1 MNYNVG
7 LDNYLLPT
15 TYYPLPTNKRRKMQ
29 KKIETVK
36 TLLDSLPFIRKFYGK
51 TIVIKYG
58 GSAQIDEKLKESFAI
73 DILMLYMV
81 GIKPVIV
88 HGGGKRITEI
98 LTALNVKTEF
108 KDGVRVTTKESIKIA
123 EMVLSGEINKEIV
136 NMLNQHGAKAIG
148 ISGKDMSFMRA
159 KSLIGYTGEI
169 TSINGVFINKLLSEN
184 LIPVIAP
191 IAAGDNATHP
201 GFNINADTAA
211 SEIAAAIDAKRV
223 IFLTDTSGVLDKN
236 KNLISS
242 LTKEEI
248 RNLKKDGIIAGGM
261 IPKVDAALKAVE
273 RGVEK
278 AHIIDGRVEHSILLE
293 LLTSEG
299 IGTEIKEK

>member
-1 MNYNVG
+1 M
-7 LDNYLLPT
+7 
-15 TYYPLPTNKRRKMQ
+15 K
-29 KKIETVK
+29 KKIQTVQ
-36 TLLDSLPFIRKFYGK
+36 TLLDSLPFIKKFYAQ

-58 GSAQIDEKLKESFAI
+58 GAAQIDEKLKESFAV

-98 LTALNVKTEF
+98 LGALNIKTEF

-148 ISGKDMSFMRA
+148 INGKDMSFMKA
-159 KSLIGYTGEI
+159 KELVGYTGEI
-169 TSINGVFINKLLSEN
+169 TSIDGIFVNKLLSEN

-191 IAAGDNATHP
+191 IACGNSPTHP

-211 SEIAAAIDAKRV
+211 SEIAAAINARRV
-223 IFLTDTSGVLDKN
+223 IFLTDTPGVLDKN
-236 KNLISS
+236 KELLSS
-242 LTKEEI
+242 LSEEEI
-248 RNLKKDGIIAGGM
+248 KNLKENGTIAGGM
-261 IPKVDAALKAVE
+261 IPKVDAALSAVSK
-273 RGVEK
+273 GVEK

-299 IGTEIKEK
+299 IGTEIKE

>member
-1 MNYNVG
+1 
-7 LDNYLLPT
+7 
-15 TYYPLPTNKRRKMQ
+15 MQ
-29 KKIETVK
+29 KKIEIVK

-73 DILMLYMV
+73 DILMLYMI

-108 KDGVRVTTKESIKIA
+108 KDGVRITTEESIKIA

-148 ISGKDMSFMRA
+148 INGKDMSFMRA
-159 KSLIGYTGEI
+159 KSLLGYTGEI
-169 TSINGVFINKLLSEN
+169 ISIDGVFINKLISEN

-191 IAAGDNATHP
+191 IAAGDSATHP

-211 SEIAAAIDAKRV
+211 SEIAAAINAKRV
-223 IFLTDTSGVLDKN
+223 IFLTDTAGVLDKN

-242 LTKEEI
+242 LTKEDI
-248 RNLKKDGIIAGGM
+248 QNLKKDGTIAGGM
-261 IPKVDAALKAVE
+261 IPKVDAAVRAIEK
-273 RGVEK
+273 GVEK

-299 IGTEIKEK
+299 IGTEIKGYQCH

>member
-1 MNYNVG
+1 M
-7 LDNYLLPT
+7 
-15 TYYPLPTNKRRKMQ
+15 K
-29 KKIETVK
+29 KKIQTVK

-58 GSAQIDEKLKESFAI
+58 GAAQIDEKLKESFAV

-81 GIKPVIV
+81 GMKPVIV

-108 KDGVRVTTKESIKIA
+108 KDGVRVTTEESIKIA

-148 ISGKDMSFMRA
+148 INGKDMSFMKA
-159 KSLIGYTGEI
+159 KSLVGYTGEI
-169 TSINGVFINKLLSEN
+169 TSIDGVFINKLLSEN

-201 GFNINADTAA
+201 GYNINADTAA

-223 IFLTDTSGVLDKN
+223 IFLTDTPGVLDKE
-236 KNLISS
+236 KSLISS
-242 LTKEEI
+242 LTKDEI
-248 RNLKKDGIIAGGM
+248 EKLKQDGTIAGGM
-261 IPKVDAALKAVE
+261 IPKVDAALRAVE

-299 IGTEIKEK
+299 IGTEIKS

>member
-1 MNYNVG
+1 M
-7 LDNYLLPT
+7 
-15 TYYPLPTNKRRKMQ
+15 K
-29 KKIETVK
+29 KKIKTVQ
-36 TLLDSLPFIRKFYGK
+36 TLLDTLPYIKKFYGE

-58 GSAQIDEKLKESFAI
+58 GSAQIDDKLKESFAV
-73 DILMLYMV
+73 DMLMLYMV
-81 GIKPVIV
+81 GIRPVIV

-98 LTALNVKTEF
+98 LGALNVKTEF
-108 KDGVRVTTKESIKIA
+108 KDGVRVTTEESIKIA

-148 ISGKDMSFMRA
+148 INGKDMGFMKA
-159 KSLIGYTGEI
+159 EELVGYTGKI
-169 TSINGVFINKLLSEN
+169 TSIDGEFLNRLLKDN

-191 IAAGDNATHP
+191 IAAGDAPTHP

-211 SEIAAAIDAKRV
+211 SEIAAAIGARRV
-223 IFLTDTSGVLDKN
+223 VFLTDTLGVLDKD

-242 LTKEEI
+242 LDKNEIEE
-248 RNLKKDGIIAGGM
+248 LKRDGTIAGGM
-261 IPKVDAALKAVE
+261 IPKVDAALDAVL

-278 AHIIDGRVEHSILLE
+278 AHIIDGRIEHSILLE

-299 IGTEIKEK
+299 IGTEIKK

>member
-1 MNYNVG
+1 
-7 LDNYLLPT
+7 
-15 TYYPLPTNKRRKMQ
+15 MQ

-108 KDGVRVTTKESIKIA
+108 KDGVRVTTEESIKIA

-148 ISGKDMSFMRA
+148 INGKDMSFMKA
-159 KSLIGYTGEI
+159 KSLVGYTGEI
-169 TSINGVFINKLLSEN
+169 TSIDGVFINKLLSEN

-191 IAAGDNATHP
+191 IAAGESATHP
-201 GFNINADTAA
+201 GYNINADTAA
-211 SEIAAAIDAKRV
+211 SEISAAIGAKRV
-223 IFLTDTSGVLDKN
+223 MFLTDTPGVLDKD

-248 RNLKKDGIIAGGM
+248 EKLKQDGTIAGGM
-261 IPKVDAALKAVE
+261 IPKVDAALRAVE

-299 IGTEIKEK
+299 IGTEIKEN

>member
-1 MNYNVG
+1 
-7 LDNYLLPT
+7 
-15 TYYPLPTNKRRKMQ
+15 MQ
-29 KKIETVK
+29 KKIQTVK

-98 LTALNVKTEF
+98 LKALNVKTEF
-108 KDGVRVTTKESIKIA
+108 RDGVRVTTEESIKIA

-148 ISGKDMSFMRA
+148 INGKDMSFMKA

-169 TSINGVFINKLLSEN
+169 TSIDGVFINKLLSEN

-191 IAAGDNATHP
+191 IAAGDSPTHP
-201 GFNINADTAA
+201 GYNINADTAA
-211 SEIAAAIDAKRV
+211 SEIAVAIDAKRV
-223 IFLTDTSGVLDKN
+223 IFLTDTPGVLDKEG
-236 KNLISS
+236 NLLSS
-242 LTKEEI
+242 LSSDEI
-248 RNLKKDGIIAGGM
+248 EKLKNDGTIAGGM
-261 IPKVDAALKAVE
+261 IPKVDAALNAVKK
-273 RGVEK
+273 GVEK

>member
-1 MNYNVG
+1 M
-7 LDNYLLPT
+7 
-15 TYYPLPTNKRRKMQ
+15 K

-36 TLLDSLPFIRKFYGK
+36 TLLDALPFIKEFYGK

-58 GSAQIDEKLKESFAI
+58 GSAQIDEKLKESFAV

-98 LTALNVKTEF
+98 LGALNIKTEF

-148 ISGKDMSFMRA
+148 INGKDMSFMKA
-159 KSLIGYTGEI
+159 KELVGYTGEI
-169 TSINGVFINKLLSEN
+169 TSIDGIFINKLLSEN

-191 IAAGDNATHP
+191 IAAGDSPTHP

-211 SEIAAAIDAKRV
+211 SEIAAAINAKRV
-223 IFLTDTSGVLDKN
+223 MFLTDTPGVLDKN
-236 KNLISS
+236 KELLSS
-242 LTKEEI
+242 LNEKEI
-248 RNLKKDGIIAGGM
+248 KILKENGTIAGGM
-261 IPKVDAALKAVE
+261 IPKVDAALSAVE
-273 RGVEK
+273 KGVEK
-278 AHIIDGRVEHSILLE
+278 AHIIDGRIEHSILLE

-299 IGTEIKEK
+299 IGTEIKR

>member
-1 MNYNVG
+1 MQ
-7 LDNYLLPT
+7 
-15 TYYPLPTNKRRKMQ
+15 RKIQ
-29 KKIETVK
+29 TVK

-98 LTALNVKTEF
+98 LNALNVKTEF
-108 KDGVRVTTKESIKIA
+108 KDGVRVTTQESIKIA

-148 ISGKDMSFMRA
+148 INGKDMAFMKA
-159 KSLIGYTGEI
+159 TSLVGYTGKI
-169 TSINGVFINKLLSEN
+169 TSVDGVFINKLLSEN

-191 IAAGDNATHP
+191 IAAGDSPTHP

-211 SEIAAAIDAKRV
+211 SEIAAAIGAKRV
-223 IFLTDTSGVLDKN
+223 VFLTDTAGVLDENQK
-236 KNLISS
+236 LISS
-242 LTKEEI
+242 LTAKEIEE
-248 RNLKKDGIIAGGM
+248 LKKRGVIAGGM
-261 IPKVDAALKAVE
+261 IPKVDAALSAVR

-278 AHIIDGRVEHSILLE
+278 AHIIDGRIEHSILLE

>member
-1 MNYNVG
+1 
-7 LDNYLLPT
+7 
-15 TYYPLPTNKRRKMQ
+15 MQ

-58 GSAQIDEKLKESFAI
+58 GAAQIDEKLKESFAI

-108 KDGVRVTTKESIKIA
+108 KDGVRVTTAESIKIA

-148 ISGKDMSFMRA
+148 INGKDMSFMKA
-159 KSLIGYTGEI
+159 KSLVGYTGEI
-169 TSINGVFINKLLSEN
+169 TSIDGVFINKLLSEN

-201 GFNINADTAA
+201 GYNINADTAA

-223 IFLTDTSGVLDKN
+223 IFLTDTPGVLDKN

-242 LTKEEI
+242 LTKDEI
-248 RNLKKDGIIAGGM
+248 EKLKEDGTIAGGM

-299 IGTEIKEK
+299 IGTEIKEN

>member
-1 MNYNVG
+1 M
-7 LDNYLLPT
+7 
-15 TYYPLPTNKRRKMQ
+15 KR
-29 KKIETVK
+29 KIQTVQ
-36 TLLDSLPFIRKFYGK
+36 TLLDALPFIKEFYGK

-58 GSAQIDEKLKESFAI
+58 GAAQIDEKLKESFAV

-98 LTALNVKTEF
+98 LSALNVKTEF

-148 ISGKDMSFMRA
+148 INGKDMSFMKA
-159 KSLIGYTGEI
+159 KELVGYTGKI
-169 TSINGVFINKLLSEN
+169 TSIDGIFVNKLLSEN
-184 LIPVIAP
+184 LIPVISP
-191 IAAGDNATHP
+191 IAAGDSPTHP

-211 SEIAAAIDAKRV
+211 SEIAASIKAKRV
-223 IFLTDTSGVLDKN
+223 IFLTDTPGVLDKN
-236 KNLISS
+236 KELLSS
-242 LTKEEI
+242 LNEKEI
-248 RNLKKDGIIAGGM
+248 KLLKENGTIAGGM
-261 IPKVDAALKAVE
+261 IPKVDAALSAVNK
-273 RGVEK
+273 GVEK

-299 IGTEIKEK
+299 IGTEIKE

>member
-1 MNYNVG
+1 
-7 LDNYLLPT
+7 
-15 TYYPLPTNKRRKMQ
+15 MQ
-29 KKIETVK
+29 KKIEIVK
-36 TLLDSLPFIRKFYGK
+36 TLLDSLPSIRKFYGK

-73 DILMLYMV
+73 DILMLYMI

-108 KDGVRVTTKESIKIA
+108 KDGVRITTEESIKIA

-148 ISGKDMSFMRA
+148 INGKDMSFMRA
-159 KSLIGYTGEI
+159 KSLLGYTGEI
-169 TSINGVFINKLLSEN
+169 ISIDGVFINKLLSEN

-191 IAAGDNATHP
+191 IAAGDSATHP

-211 SEIAAAIDAKRV
+211 SEIAAAINAKRV
-223 IFLTDTSGVLDKN
+223 IFLTDTAGVLDKN

-242 LTKEEI
+242 LTKEDI
-248 RNLKKDGIIAGGM
+248 QNLKKDGTIAGGM
-261 IPKVDAALKAVE
+261 IPKVDAAVRAIEK
-273 RGVEK
+273 GVEK

-299 IGTEIKEK
+299 IGTEIKGTQCH

>member
-1 MNYNVG
+1 
-7 LDNYLLPT
+7 
-15 TYYPLPTNKRRKMQ
+15 MQ

-51 TIVIKYG
+51 KIVIKYG

-81 GIKPVIV
+81 GIKPIIV

-98 LTALNVKTEF
+98 LKALNIKTEF
-108 KDGVRVTTKESIKIA
+108 KDGIRVTTQESIKIA

-136 NMLNQHGAKAIG
+136 NMLNLHGAKAIG
-148 ISGKDMSFMRA
+148 INGKDMSFMKA
-159 KSLIGYTGEI
+159 KSLVGYTGEI
-169 TSINGVFINKLLSEN
+169 ISVDGVFLNKLVSEN

-191 IAAGDNATHP
+191 IAAGDSPTHP
-201 GFNINADTAA
+201 GYNINADTAA
-211 SEIAAAIDAKRV
+211 SEIAAAVGAKRV
-223 IFLTDTSGVLDKN
+223 VFLTDTPGVLDKN
-236 KNLISS
+236 GNLISS
-242 LTKEEI
+242 LNAKEIEK
-248 RNLKKDGIIAGGM
+248 LKEDGIISGGM
-261 IPKVDAALKAVE
+261 IPKVDAALSAVK

-278 AHIIDGRVEHSILLE
+278 AHIIDGRIEHSILLE

-299 IGTEIKEK
+299 IGTEIKE

>member
-1 MNYNVG
+1 
-7 LDNYLLPT
+7 
-15 TYYPLPTNKRRKMQ
+15 MQ

-98 LTALNVKTEF
+98 LNALNVKTEF
-108 KDGVRVTTKESIKIA
+108 KDGVRVTTQESIKIA
-123 EMVLSGEINKEIV
+123 EMVLSGEINKEIE

-148 ISGKDMSFMRA
+148 INGKDMSFMRA
-159 KSLIGYTGEI
+159 KSLLGYTGEI
-169 TSINGVFINKLLSEN
+169 ISIDGVFINKLLSEN

-191 IAAGDNATHP
+191 IAAGDSATHP
-201 GFNINADTAA
+201 GYNINADTAA

-223 IFLTDTSGVLDKN
+223 IFLTDTPGVLDKN

-248 RNLKKDGIIAGGM
+248 QNLKNDGTIAGGM
-261 IPKVDAALKAVE
+261 IPKVDAALSAVK

>member
-1 MNYNVG
+1 
-7 LDNYLLPT
+7 
-15 TYYPLPTNKRRKMQ
+15 MQ

-36 TLLDSLPFIRKFYGK
+36 TLLDALPFIRKFYGK

-58 GSAQIDEKLKESFAI
+58 GAAQIDEKLKESFAV

-98 LTALNVKTEF
+98 LNALNVKTEF
-108 KDGVRVTTKESIKIA
+108 KDGVRVTTEESIKIA

-136 NMLNQHGAKAIG
+136 NMLNLHGAKAIG
-148 ISGKDMSFMRA
+148 INGKDMAFMKA
-159 KSLIGYTGEI
+159 KSLVGYTGEI
-169 TSINGVFINKLLSEN
+169 ISVDGVFINKLLSEN

-191 IAAGDNATHP
+191 IAAGDSPTHP
-201 GFNINADTAA
+201 GYNINADTAA
-211 SEIAAAIDAKRV
+211 SEIAAAIGAKRIV
-223 IFLTDTSGVLDKN
+223 FLTDTPGVLDKN
-236 KNLISS
+236 KKLISS
-242 LTKEEI
+242 LSAKEIEE
-248 RNLKKDGIIAGGM
+248 LKKDGTIAGGM
-261 IPKVDAALKAVE
+261 IPKVDAALNAVK

-278 AHIIDGRVEHSILLE
+278 AHIIDGRIEHSILLE

-299 IGTEIKEK
+299 IGTEIKER

>member
-1 MNYNVG
+1 
-7 LDNYLLPT
+7 
-15 TYYPLPTNKRRKMQ
+15 MQ

-58 GSAQIDEKLKESFAI
+58 GSAQIDEKLKESFAV

-98 LTALNVKTEF
+98 LNALKVKTEF
-108 KDGVRVTTKESIKIA
+108 KDGVRVTTEESIKIA

-148 ISGKDMSFMRA
+148 INGKDMSFMRA
-159 KSLIGYTGEI
+159 KPLMGYTGEI
-169 TSINGVFINKLLSEN
+169 TSINGVFLNKLLSEN

-191 IAAGDNATHP
+191 IAAGDSPTHP

-211 SEIAAAIDAKRV
+211 SEIAAAIGAKRV
-223 IFLTDTSGVLDKN
+223 VFLTDTPGVLDDN
-236 KNLISS
+236 SNLISS
-242 LTKEEI
+242 LNSQEI
-248 RNLKKDGIIAGGM
+248 DKLINEGVIKGGM
-261 IPKVDAALKAVE
+261 IPKVSAALSAVK

-299 IGTEIKEK
+299 IGTEIKE